1 VTSSN
6 NARRKTPSARTR
18 VRRFKERGRYDY
30 ATVTEI
36 LDAGVMCH
44 VGFVFEGYPVVIPT
58 LYWRD
63 ERRLLLHGS
72 IASRMLNAIE
82 SVDVCVTVTHLD
94 AIVLTRS
101 AFHHSANYRSV
112 SVFGRPEVL
121 PRDEQ
126 RTQLR
131 NFMDS
136 LFPGRWDELRPL
148 RARELRATR
157 ILALPIDEASAKVRH
172 GPPDEPKA
180 DREWPAWAGLIP
192 LESQIGPPI
201 PDERSSAIGFEAPSI
216 RRLGSSAGSLD
227 GG

>member
-1 VTSSN
+1 VASPN
-6 NARRKTPSARTR
+6 NTRSKAPSARTR
-18 VRRFKERGRYDY
+18 VRRFKERGHYNY

-63 ERRLLLHGS
+63 EDRLLLHGS
-72 IASRMLNAIE
+72 TASRMLSAIE
-82 SVDVCVTVTHLD
+82 SADVCVTVTHLD
-94 AIVLTRS
+94 AMVLTRS

-136 LFPGRWDELRPL
+136 LFPGRWDDLRPL
-148 RARELRATR
+148 RPRELRA
-157 ILALPIDEASAKVRH
+157 
-172 GPPDEPKA
+172 
-180 DREWPAWAGLIP
+180 
-192 LESQIGPPI
+192 
-201 PDERSSAIGFEAPSI
+201 
-216 RRLGSSAGSLD
+216 RLSCRFT
-227 GG
+227 